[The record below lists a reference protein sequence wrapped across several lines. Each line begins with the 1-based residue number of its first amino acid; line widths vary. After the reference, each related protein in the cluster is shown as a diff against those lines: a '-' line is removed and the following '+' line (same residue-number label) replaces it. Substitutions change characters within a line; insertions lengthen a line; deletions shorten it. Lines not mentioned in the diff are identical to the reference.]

1 MQSSNSQSIS
11 QRLKAMADSDRHSRN
26 AATKEDTVAKAPLS
40 VDYQQLSQQLSGLI
54 NGEKDRVANLANCSA
69 LLWQELG
76 NINWVGFYLL
86 KRSKL
91 VLGPFQGKPACSRIE
106 LGAGVCG
113 TAAQMLKTII
123 VADVHQFPG
132 HIACDLASKSEIVL
146 PIINEG
152 KLVGLLDIDSPETD
166 RFDHHDQQGLEL
178 IIQTLLPHI

>member
-1 MQSSNSQSIS
+1 MPSSNSQSIS
-11 QRLKAMADSDRHSRN
+11 QRLKAMADSDRHSNSGSKR
-26 AATKEDTVAKAPLS
+26 AVAKEPLR

-54 NGEKDRVANLANCSA
+54 NGEKDRIANLANCSA
-69 LLWQELG
+69 LLWQELD

-86 KRSKL
+86 KRNKL

-132 HIACDLASKSEIVL
+132 HIACDIASKSEIVL
-146 PIINEG
+146 PVISAG
-152 KLVGLLDIDSPETD
+152 KLMGVLDIDSPETD

-178 IIQTLLPHI
+178 IIQTLLPHL